1 MQVKSLSVAVV
12 LALQLAAASAAES
25 ACTLWS
31 EPMQAGEL
39 PIATIM
45 EASGMAAASMGDR
58 LYHINDGNAPMFH
71 VTDLQGGALQ
81 SVRISNF
88 TPVDIEDLG
97 LGPCGTATCLFVA
110 DIGDNAARRQ
120 TVQIAIIRESA
131 TLSAEMVPERV
142 VTARYP
148 HGPHDAEA
156 VAIHPSGDLLL
167 VTKARTGIGGPAQL
181 FRLRATQLVASGEQ
195 AFESLGTIPMPTL
208 TRQGTIPLRV
218 VTAMDIAPGG
228 QRFVL
233 LTYDMGFEFSFD
245 PAKPLPATFVEGQTH
260 RAFPIA
266 ALVQPEAI
274 TYERDGR
281 SVIYSTESVR
291 GSAAPLMRQ
300 RCMD

>member
-1 MQVKSLSVAVV
+1 MQGKSLLVTVGLV
-12 LALQLAAASAAES
+12 LQLASASAAES

-31 EPMQAGEL
+31 EPEKAGEL

-45 EASGMAAASMGDR
+45 EASGMAVASTADR
-58 LYHINDGNAPMFH
+58 LYHINDGNAPVFH

-88 TPVDIEDLG
+88 MPLDIEDLG
-97 LGPCGTATCLFVA
+97 LGPCGAATCLFLA

-120 TVQIAIIRESA
+120 TVQIAIIREAA
-131 TLSAEMVPERV
+131 TFAAELVPERV

-148 HGPHDAEA
+148 DGPHDAEA
-156 VAIHPSGDLLL
+156 IAIHPSGDLLL
-167 VTKARTGIGGPAQL
+167 VTKARTGFGGPAQL
-181 FRLRATQLVASGEQ
+181 FRLRATQLVTGGEQ
-195 AFESLGTIPMPTL
+195 TFEALGTIPMPTL
-208 TRQGTIPLRV
+208 TNQGLAPLRV

-233 LTYDMGFEFSFD
+233 LTYDTGFEFALD
-245 PAKPLPATFVEGQTH
+245 PLQPLPATFVEGQTH

-266 ALVQPEAI
+266 PLVQPEAI
-274 TYERDGR
+274 VYERDGR
-281 SVIYSTESVR
+281 TVVYSTESVR

>member
-1 MQVKSLSVAVV
+1 MQVSSLSVAVV
-12 LALQLAAASAAES
+12 LVLQLASASAAES

-31 EPMQAGEL
+31 EPVKAGEL

-45 EASGMAAASMGDR
+45 EASGMAVASTGDR
-58 LYHINDGNAPMFH
+58 LYHINDGNAPVFH

-88 TPVDIEDLG
+88 TPLDIEDLG

-120 TVQIAIIRESA
+120 TVQIALARESA
-131 TLSAEMVPERV
+131 TFAAELVPERV

-148 HGPHDAEA
+148 DGPHDAEA
-156 VAIHPSGDLLL
+156 IAIHPSGDLLL
-167 VTKARTGIGGPAQL
+167 VTKARTGFGGPAQL
-181 FRLRATQLVASGEQ
+181 FRLRAAQLVAGGEQ
-195 AFESLGTIPMPTL
+195 AFEPLGTIPMPAL
-208 TRQGTIPLRV
+208 TNQGMIPLRV
-218 VTAMDIAPGG
+218 VTAMDIAPDG

-233 LTYDMGFEFSFD
+233 LTYDMGFEFAFD
-245 PAKPLPATFVEGQTH
+245 PVKPLPATFVEGQTH
-260 RAFPIA
+260 RAFTIA

-274 TYERDGR
+274 AYERAGR
-281 SVIYSTESVR
+281 SVVYSTESVR
-291 GSAAPLMRQ
+291 GSVAPLMRQ